1 MGRVKHS
8 VEQIINKMREVE
20 LDVGRGTTLQEAVRK
35 IGISEQTFYKRRRT
49 YGTMHINQAKRL
61 KELEKENSKLRRV
74 VADLAVDNAVL
85 KDVALGKS

>member
-35 IGISEQTFYKRRRT
+35 IGVSEQTFYKWRRT

-85 KDVALGKS
+85 KDVALGK